1 MREMRSRNL
10 PLTCLIGSIALVLV
24 ACSTAA
30 GPSASPAP
38 RASDGPAPSISTTP
52 STQAP
57 QATVNAWLLVGRA
70 GEPGL
75 QLIEAQ
81 TGEVAIDL
89 PPGAPDP
96 DWHRLVTAR
105 VDGSRTTVSDEIV
118 QPGLGGPKVQLEGAW
133 RLPTIGSERVS
144 AGVSLDGSTIALVPT
159 NETPGVSRFAI
170 ASHVL
175 ADRLS
180 TAREAE
186 LRLERVIELPGSFD
200 YDALSPD
207 GRILYVAQ
215 HLDTLPGAYQVRAVD
230 VSTGRLR
237 DGVIVDKRNI
247 DETMAGWPIA
257 QLRRPDGVVLTL
269 YRGTE
274 HPFIHALN
282 TIDAWAVCIDLPASK
297 ASDAAAGDWGLA
309 PSDNGAAVYAINA
322 SLGLAAEINSTELTV
337 RRTSTLQTAAGGS
350 SAVIVLA
357 KFGHG
362 PVGSAGRVVASPD
375 GETVWAAGAD
385 GILAVGTRDLTVSRR
400 MLEGTAVDGIAVAPD
415 GSLVFAL
422 IHDGGR
428 IVALD
433 PGTGRELGTV
443 PGDGFDRLLST
454 APW

>member
-1 MREMRSRNL
+1 MRQMRTRNL

-24 ACSTAA
+24 GCSIAA
-30 GPSASPAP
+30 GPSASPAS
-38 RASDGPAPSISTTP
+38 RASDGPAPSSPTTP

-57 QATVNAWLLVGRA
+57 RATVNAWLLVGRA

-96 DWHRLVTAR
+96 DWHRLVTAK

-118 QPGLGGPKVQLEGAW
+118 QPGLGGPRLQLEGAW

-144 AGVSLDGSTIALVPT
+144 AGVSLDGSTIALVPAG
-159 NETPGVSRFAI
+159 ETPGVSRFAI

-180 TAREAE
+180 TAREAN

-215 HLDTLPGAYQVRAVD
+215 HLDTVPGAYQVRAVD

-282 TIDAWAVCIDLPASK
+282 TVDAWAVCIDLPASPG
-297 ASDAAAGDWGLA
+297 SAAEVGDWGLA

-322 SLGLAAEINSTELTV
+322 SLGLAAEINPSELTV
-337 RRTSTLQTAAGGS
+337 RRTSTLQTATGS
-350 SAVIVLA
+350 SPAIVLA

-362 PVGSAGRVVASPD
+362 PVGTAGRVVASPD
-375 GETVWAAGAD
+375 GEMVWAAGAD

-415 GSLVFAL
+415 GSLLFAL
-422 IHDGGR
+422 IHGGGR

-443 PGDGFDRLLST
+443 PGGGFDRLLST

>member
-1 MREMRSRNL
+1 MREIRSRNPL
-10 PLTCLIGSIALVLV
+10 LTCLIGSIAFVL
-24 ACSTAA
+24 AGCSTAA
-30 GPSASPAP
+30 GPSPSPAT
-38 RASDGPAPSISTTP
+38 RASDGPAPTTPMTP

-57 QATVNAWLLVGRA
+57 RAIVDAWLLVGRA

-75 QLIEAQ
+75 QLILAQ
-81 TGEVAIDL
+81 TGEVAIAL

-96 DWHRLVTAR
+96 DWHRLVTAK
-105 VDGSRTTVSDEIV
+105 VEGSRTTVSDEIV
-118 QPGLGGPKVQLEGAW
+118 QPGLGGPKVRLEGAW

-144 AGVSLDGSTIALVPT
+144 AGVSLDGSTIALVPAV
-159 NETPGVSRFAI
+159 ETPGVSRFAI

-180 TAREAE
+180 TARESD

-215 HLDTLPGAYQVRAVD
+215 HLESVPGAYQVRAVD

-257 QLRRPDGVVLTL
+257 QLRRPDGTVLTL

-274 HPFIHALN
+274 HPFVHALN
-282 TIDAWAVCIDLPASK
+282 TVDAWAVCIDLPASRGT
-297 ASDAAAGDWGLA
+297 DAEIGDWGLA
-309 PSDNGAAVYAINA
+309 TSSNGGAVYAINA
-322 SLGLAAEINSTELTV
+322 SLGLAAEIDPSELTV
-337 RRTSTLQTAAGGS
+337 RRTSTLETAS
-350 SAVIVLA
+350 VRSPVIVLA

-362 PVGSAGRVVASPD
+362 PVGTAGRVVASPD
-375 GETVWAAGAD
+375 GQTVWAASGG
-385 GILAVGTRDLTVSRR
+385 GILAIGTRDLAVSRKI
-400 MLEGTAVDGIAVAPD
+400 LEGTAVDGIAVAPD
-415 GSLVFAL
+415 GSLLFAL

-443 PGDGFDRLLST
+443 PGGGFDRLLST